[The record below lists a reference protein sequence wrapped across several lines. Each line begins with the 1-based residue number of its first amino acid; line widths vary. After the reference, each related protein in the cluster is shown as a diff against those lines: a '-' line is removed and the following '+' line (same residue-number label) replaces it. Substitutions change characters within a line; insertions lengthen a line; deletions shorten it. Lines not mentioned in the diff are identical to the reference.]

1 MTRLDRLILS
11 EVVAPFI
18 GSALLFTGLFFAAG
32 ELVRYAEYL
41 QKGESWVVV
50 AQLMALTLP
59 GVIALT
65 FPMAILLATLLGFG
79 RLSGDS
85 EIIALFAAGIS
96 FERIMIPVAV
106 FGLFIS
112 FIGLWF
118 NNQIVPAAS
127 RGRNVIIDR
136 VKNQGGGNVLST
148 TRLTADLRDKA
159 TGELLY
165 LVHIEG
171 AANLASGKLERVG
184 IQTWDNGRMT
194 GALYAP
200 EATWVIGT
208 KKWIL
213 KDAVAVGLNPDGS
226 AAVMGFGGVRTQEKE
241 LETPDDLAAFAGRPE
256 DIDTSQLRA
265 RAALLRKGG
274 YTDRAR
280 EFEVEV
286 AKRNAMPFSSFAFAL
301 VGAPLG
307 VRPSR
312 QGKGLG
318 FGLSVIVTFFY
329 WIGLQVCSVIGRGG
343 GLPADIALM
352 LPNVVCI
359 GVGIFLV
366 RRVLR
371 S

>member
-1 MTRLDRLILS
+1 MTRLDRLILA
-11 EVVAPFI
+11 EIVAPFI
-18 GSALLFTGLFFAAG
+18 GSALLFTALFFAAG
-32 ELVRYAEYL
+32 ELVRYAEFL
-41 QKGESWVVV
+41 QKGETWIVVV
-50 AQLMALTLP
+50 QLMALTLP

-96 FERIMIPVAV
+96 FERIMVPVAV

-112 FIGLWF
+112 FIGFWF
-118 NNQIVPAAS
+118 NNQVVPAAS

-136 VKNQGGGNVLST
+136 VKNQGGVSVTNF
-148 TRLTADLRDKA
+148 TADLRDKN

-165 LVHIEG
+165 LVHVEG

-184 IQTWDNGRMT
+184 IQTWNKGRMT
-194 GALYAP
+194 AALYAP
-200 EATWVIGT
+200 EATWIQGT
-208 KKWIL
+208 KKWTL
-213 KDAVAVGLNPDGS
+213 KDAVALELNADGS
-226 AAVMGFGGVRTQEKE
+226 RTVIQSAGVRTQEKE
-241 LETPDDLAAFAGRPE
+241 LETPDDLAAFATRPE
-256 DIDTSQLRA
+256 DIDTTQLRT

-274 YTDRAR
+274 YNDRAR
-280 EFEVEV
+280 QFEVEV

-312 QGKGLG
+312 EGKGLG

-329 WIGLQVCSVIGRGG
+329 WVGLQVCSVIGRGG

-352 LPNVVCI
+352 LPNIVCI